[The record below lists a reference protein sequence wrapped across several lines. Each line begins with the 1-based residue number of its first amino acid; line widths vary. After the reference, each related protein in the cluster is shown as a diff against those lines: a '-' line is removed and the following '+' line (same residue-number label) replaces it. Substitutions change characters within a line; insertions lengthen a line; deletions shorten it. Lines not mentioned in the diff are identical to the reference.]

1 MFTRPIY
8 CYSLLIFLFA
18 LFPFSAGRSYLG
30 WEYRFLEAGACPS
43 LGLGFPFFFFLSY
56 FLVPWIFIHSFV
68 VYHVFALFILPQC
81 LVCKGKRVWDGF
93 FFVIHLAV
101 TRLVTGF
108 LGA

>member
-43 LGLGFPFFFFLSY
+43 LGLGFPFFFFFSFLFACTLAFYTFVCSLSR
-56 FLVPWIFIHSFV
+56 ICFV
-68 VYHVFALFILPQC
+68 YITTMSGV
-81 LVCKGKRVWDGF
+81 
-93 FFVIHLAV
+93 
-101 TRLVTGF
+101 
-108 LGA
+108 